1 MTGKPSARFELDE
14 RGRTLVFITTGKIY
28 RGGVGPSQTSASN
41 THFELVGVG
50 IDSGD
55 GSILDNRARDHHG
68 RRPDNRHAGPINPEL
83 RHAAEH
89 EAQVGRG
96 KDDERN

>member
-1 MTGKPSARFELDE
+1 
-14 RGRTLVFITTGKIY
+14 
-28 RGGVGPSQTSASN
+28 
-41 THFELVGVG
+41 VG

>member
-14 RGRTLVFITTGKIY
+14 RGRTLVFITTI
-28 RGGVGPSQTSASN
+28 R
-41 THFELVGVG
+41 HFELVGVG

>member
-50 IDSGD
+50 IETTMAVAPIIATRVRSIRNSGT
-55 GSILDNRARDHHG
+55 
-68 RRPDNRHAGPINPEL
+68 RPSTRP
-83 RHAAEH
+83 
-89 EAQVGRG
+89 
-96 KDDERN
+96 K